1 MKKRALC
8 PLCLLL
14 GGLSV
19 WAVDWVSVSSD
30 AWRAIEAAQVASA
43 GTGVEIAYA
52 GDGKS
57 IAQAEAA
64 VDIPSDWRG
73 RRVTVAFDLENAG
86 DAPFGN
92 GLNVLQFD
100 AQGKVLAE
108 EVVDPRFITQ
118 MRPARNRHV
127 VRCDG
132 SVHPHAVRAVVR
144 ARLRGLPA
152 GVAPSP
158 HALRIHSVTMCPAA
172 PRETNPAFFT
182 TGVDGEAL
190 DLHEGRALAFP
201 VYSRV
206 CWGQGQ
212 TVTETKELF
221 YPSAAGT
228 VEAWLKCE
236 NGGAE
241 SYRVFETA
249 NLAPGAAN
257 AHLSRGALM
266 SVDWQPKKGTISL
279 ALKGTDGK
287 TFSTTGTAR
296 LDDGAWHH
304 LAVTFEPG
312 GEAAIFIDGGRLA
325 ASSLAGWKAPRTGVA
340 QEGAMM
346 FFLGGGAASVRR
358 SGEDPAVRGH
368 LPGAV
373 DNLRIS
379 SSVRYRGDFS
389 PVKTVALDDDTRAF
403 FAFSREI
410 DGVSA
415 GGGGLVESAICARE
429 GLDRQGAGA
438 TFRDPPPFDVL
449 NYKQLPSVADF
460 MSLRRH
466 QRKSFNLKVGERASL
481 ALGADIVPD
490 FTEIANTG
498 SAPLVAPLVL
508 APGEVDPRS
517 FETMARTLKLD
528 GLSDR
533 AKVDRIFQYL
543 IHATDYFIQHPAVVP
558 PGGNHGESQGNHP
571 LKLLNGY
578 CSCACGGLNN
588 LAACS
593 FVQAGHVPA
602 DRMKG
607 YGHEFESCLLDG
619 KTRLYDLSGQ
629 QFFRSFTDGE
639 PASLQDV
646 DREFGLHA
654 RYGKNPDHFSRLSS
668 RSPMMA
674 SPYFATTFFLTLS
687 PGERFRWWR
696 RNDGVLNDVWY
707 GKTKPKFSH
716 PLVTAVP
723 KDCTIKNAFLV
734 NRMAPDLA
742 NGELAFDGVPDTA
755 WPAFAGSD
763 ADHLVYTVEARYTA
777 TRGAYRAELADGD
790 AAKLEWSID
799 GKAWSPL
806 VQTDDG
812 TAETT
817 YAIRGRSLFYV
828 RAVAKP
834 SDVKRFSAWTEIQMN
849 PRVLTGLAR
858 PGANELQLIA
868 EGTGSARVTVGW
880 AENAAPI
887 EIAPVGYWGTVRG
900 AERMLATVD
909 PTVGTTRLA
918 VKGVE
923 TVKSLDARL
932 TATLAGNELVL
943 SSVAATPY
951 LAVVR
956 LGGASGEKALSV
968 LVGNGARLVFA
979 NPAAPMT
986 GVTLRKT
993 GETAELK
1000 LPKLDGA
1007 KYFVFN
1013 LERTVGALSGTDT
1026 HRRTFCMLNAKGRKA
1041 RDRKL
1046 ECGGCAGAADFYK
1059 AGYGVKGGRGNI
1071 RWDSAVDPSTRY
1083 PLGSPR
1089 LFAGTD
1095 LPDLSFAM
1103 NGDVPDGFEFFAA
1116 LVAPEGDFAFR
1127 AALFK
1132 LLYGLNYDPDLKTR
1146 ER

>member
-1 MKKRALC
+1 MKKNVLC
-8 PLCLLL
+8 PLFLLL
-14 GGLSV
+14 GGFSS
-19 WAVDWVSVSSD
+19 WAVDSVSAT
-30 AWRAIEAAQVASA
+30 AWRAVEAAQVAA
-43 GTGVEIAYA
+43 VGTGIEIAYA

-57 IAQAEAA
+57 VALAEAA
-64 VDIPSDWRG
+64 LEIPADWRG

-86 DAPFGN
+86 DAPFGS

-127 VRCDG
+127 VRCEG

-158 HALRIHSVTMCPAA
+158 HALRIHAATMRLAA
-172 PRETNPAFFT
+172 PRETNSAFFT

-201 VYSRV
+201 VYSRA
-206 CWGQGQ
+206 CWGQGR

-287 TFSTTGTAR
+287 TFSTTGAAR

-312 GEAAIFIDGGRLA
+312 GEAAIFIDGTCLA

-346 FFLGGGAASVRR
+346 FFLGGSAASVRR

-379 SSVRYRGDFS
+379 SVVRYQDNFT
-389 PVKTVALDDDTRAF
+389 PAKTVAMDDDTRAY

-410 DGVSA
+410 DGASA
-415 GGGGLVESAICARE
+415 GGGGLVEATICARE
-429 GLDRQGAGA
+429 GLDRRGAGV

-449 NYKQLPSVADF
+449 NYKRLPSVADF
-460 MSLRRH
+460 TSLRRH
-466 QRKSFNLKVGERASL
+466 RRKSFDLNVGACATL
-481 ALGADIVPD
+481 TLGDDIIPD

-498 SAPLVAPLVL
+498 SEPLVAPLVI

-517 FETMARTLKLD
+517 FETMARTLELD

-543 IHATDYFIQHPAVVP
+543 IHATDYFIWHPALVP

-571 LKLLNGY
+571 LKLLNI
-578 CSCACGGLNN
+578 CCNCACGGLNN

-593 FVQAGHVPA
+593 FVQAGRVPA

-629 QFFRSFTDGE
+629 QYFRSFTDGE

-654 RYGKNPDHFSRLSS
+654 RYGKNPDHFSRLFSH
-668 RSPMMA
+668 SPMMA
-674 SPYFATTFFLTLS
+674 TPYFASNFFLTLS

-696 RNDGVLNDVWY
+696 RNDGSLHNVWY
-707 GKTKPKFSH
+707 GKTKPKFGH
-716 PLVTAVP
+716 PLVASVP
-723 KDCTIKNAFLV
+723 KECTIRNSFLA
-734 NRMAPDLA
+734 NRTAPDLA
-742 NGELAFDGVPDTA
+742 NGELSFDGVPNVA
-755 WPAFAGSD
+755 WPAFSGSD
-763 ADHLVYTVEARYTA
+763 ADHLVYTVDARYA
-777 TRGAYRAELADGD
+777 VMRGTYRAELASGGT
-790 AAKLEWSID
+790 AQLEWSID
-799 GKAWSPL
+799 GKKWTSLALTS
-806 VQTDDG
+806 DG
-812 TAETT
+812 TAEPV
-817 YAIRGRSLFYV
+817 YAVRGRSLYYV

-834 SDVKRFSAWTEIQMN
+834 ADVTRFSAWTEVQMN

-868 EGTGSARVTVGW
+868 EGTGRAQVTVGW
-880 AENAAPI
+880 AENAAPL
-887 EIAPVGYWGTVRG
+887 EISPVAYWGTVRG

-909 PTVGTTRLA
+909 PTVGATRLA

-923 TVKSLDARL
+923 AVQSLDARL
-932 TATLAGNELVL
+932 TAELKGNELVL
-943 SSVAATPY
+943 SSIAAAPY

-956 LGGASGEKALSV
+956 LRSAAGEKALSV
-968 LVGNGARLVFA
+968 LVGTGARLIFA
-979 NPAAPMT
+979 NPAAPMA
-986 GVTLRKT
+986 GVTLRKA
-993 GETAELK
+993 GETAALK

-1041 RDRKL
+1041 RERKL
-1046 ECGGCAGAADFYK
+1046 ECGGCAGASDLYK

-1071 RWDSAVDPSTRY
+1071 RWDSAVDPATRY

-1095 LPDLSFAM
+1095 LPDLTFAM

-1116 LVAPEGDFAFR
+1116 LVAPEGDFSFR
-1127 AALFK
+1127 GELLK
-1132 LLYGLNYDPDLKTR
+1132 LLYGLSYDPDLKTR